1 MYELFRLCY
10 DLVDEVYYL
19 SSLSKTFLHDPQ
31 NHSFET
37 RQNTCCKPKNFYG
50 YRALLIQRKYITELL
65 VMHLPKIE
73 EIIASSYR
81 SKDNKCTVQENIN
94 SKLFTI
100 SKFSIALKR

>member
-31 NHSFET
+31 N
-37 RQNTCCKPKNFYG
+37 TCCKPKNFYG
-50 YRALLIQRKYITELL
+50 YRALLIQRKYITEL
-65 VMHLPKIE
+65 VAMHLPKIE

>member
-37 RQNTCCKPKNFYG
+37 RSGRSIRNPVDSGPEPGRVDKKTGEGKTRCDPADLPGQPGDPAKPGQDPVTN
-50 YRALLIQRKYITELL
+50 LLTF
-65 VMHLPKIE
+65 V
-73 EIIASSYR
+73 
-81 SKDNKCTVQENIN
+81 
-94 SKLFTI
+94 F
-100 SKFSIALKR
+100 FF